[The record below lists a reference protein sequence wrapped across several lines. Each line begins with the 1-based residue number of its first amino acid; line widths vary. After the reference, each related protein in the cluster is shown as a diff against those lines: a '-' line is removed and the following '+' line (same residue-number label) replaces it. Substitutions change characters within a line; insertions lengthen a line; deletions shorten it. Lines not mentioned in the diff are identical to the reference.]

1 MEGSIVNIAERKKDW
16 QFDNGLSLTYR
27 HYPQYPIASVS
38 INVLDAGSYQE
49 ETFQQNHLI
58 EHLVYM
64 AMKPHFA
71 NEPDVY
77 MSAQTNLESAQYTCR
92 LPAAKIINF
101 LNHFEFAVNDPDTF
115 KDEIIERE
123 KQAIKNEL
131 NKPGNACNDLL
142 PLLGWA
148 QGVKEDWNAFD
159 SLSSQGLKEVCT
171 SSYISH
177 KLHLEIAGNLS
188 AEQLDNLIS
197 ACFQLEKRLA
207 GKKTNNVQLKA
218 KQQAS
223 RIVISPDKHI
233 VGYFCDLHPENN
245 NAYLTM
251 ACAYH
256 LFHASSSLGIYH
268 NLRFD
273 KGFIYNLIRAYHLF
287 NGRSQFALFAQVQPQ
302 SSQAVADE
310 LKSFFSQ
317 SNEQL
322 FEEHLPWAAQK
333 CLSSQ
338 MISMETLSEVTKRA
352 SQHYVNYQT
361 PLDENAFYQYL
372 QPHNLG
378 AVKADIQSNFFTQEL
393 EVISYDRD

>member
-1 MEGSIVNIAERKKDW
+1 
-16 QFDNGLSLTYR
+16 
-27 HYPQYPIASVS
+27 
-38 INVLDAGSYQE
+38 
-49 ETFQQNHLI
+49 
-58 EHLVYM
+58 
-64 AMKPHFA
+64 
-71 NEPDVY
+71 
-77 MSAQTNLESAQYTCR
+77 
-92 LPAAKIINF
+92 
-101 LNHFEFAVNDPDTF
+101 
-115 KDEIIERE
+115 
-123 KQAIKNEL
+123 
-131 NKPGNACNDLL
+131 
-142 PLLGWA
+142 
-148 QGVKEDWNAFD
+148 
-159 SLSSQGLKEVCT
+159 
-171 SSYISH
+171 
-177 KLHLEIAGNLS
+177 
-188 AEQLDNLIS
+188 
-197 ACFQLEKRLA
+197 
-207 GKKTNNVQLKA
+207 
-218 KQQAS
+218 
-223 RIVISPDKHI
+223 
-233 VGYFCDLHPENN
+233 
-245 NAYLTM
+245 M

-378 AVKADIQSNFFTQEL
+378 AVKADIQSNFFT
-393 EVISYDRD
+393 